1 MGRNLVNK
9 IEYLCRKACKSDETT
24 ILRNFETS
32 IVLTKLINDTIA
44 QRHLTFYS
52 LPCLIPNDL
61 NPRGGSPQGSGT
73 RNFSDPVRGPRTVLP
88 MRKVDI
94 RFNTIPVVTSLSVI
108 APANRKPNPNHTP
121 PRLLDFDFLLL
132 NYIVMSIDISALIVI
147 TVVIISVS

>member
-1 MGRNLVNK
+1 M
-9 IEYLCRKACKSDETT
+9 T
-24 ILRNFETS
+24 
-32 IVLTKLINDTIA
+32 LT
-44 QRHLTFYS
+44 QG
-52 LPCLIPNDL
+52 
-61 NPRGGSPQGSGT
+61 GGSLQGSGT

-88 MRKVDI
+88 MRKIDI